1 MRAQLNLKCPFIS
14 IFSCS
19 EDAGIP
25 YCGNETTP
33 RHWQY
38 IDGFTYFFFKG
49 RVGVTKW
56 SVGSGLKDDRGME
69 SSRTSSRVRQRG
81 ERWVV

>member
-38 IDGFTYFFFKG
+38 IDGF
-49 RVGVTKW
+49 V
-56 SVGSGLKDDRGME
+56 S
-69 SSRTSSRVRQRG
+69 SSRGVLELPSGRLGRG
-81 ERWVV
+81 